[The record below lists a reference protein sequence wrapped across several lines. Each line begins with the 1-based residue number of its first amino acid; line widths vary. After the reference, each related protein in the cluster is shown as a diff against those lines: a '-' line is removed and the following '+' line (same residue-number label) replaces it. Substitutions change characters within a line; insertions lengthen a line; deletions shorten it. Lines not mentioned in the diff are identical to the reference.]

1 MAKLATTW
9 NKIQA
14 GDVISF
20 RYQPTDK
27 SKPLRTHT
35 VLVLNPKFP
44 KALKDGT
51 KKFYINTLKL
61 KESNRSIFTN
71 KNQAWQLLRELGW
84 ISIRSLKNEIYSV
97 EINPTFIGTY
107 GAKEKLYK
115 MLQRTPVGK
124 KAEYRTYLWEVAK
137 KNSCFY
143 EPIKLPKDKI
153 MMLENQRHEKL
164 TGNKLWK
171 NVGSGDP
178 EIGLNE

>member
-1 MAKLATTW
+1 MPKQSASW
-9 NKIQA
+9 NDVQV
-14 GDVISF
+14 GDIISF
-20 RYQPTDK
+20 RYQSSNK
-27 SKPLRTHT
+27 SKPVRTHT

-44 KALKDGT
+44 KKLKSGQTRFYVNALK
-51 KKFYINTLKL
+51 LE
-61 KESNRSIFTN
+61 ESNRRIFTSTD
-71 KNQAWQLLRELGW
+71 QAWQLLKELGW

-171 NVGSGDP
+171 NVDSGDP

>member
-1 MAKLATTW
+1 VAKLATTW

-61 KESNRSIFTN
+61 EESNRSIFTN

-107 GAKEKLYK
+107 GAKEKLYNVLK
-115 MLQRTPVGK
+115 RSPVGK
-124 KAEYRTYLWEVAK
+124 NAEYRSYNWESAK
-137 KNSCFY
+137 KKPCFY
-143 EPIKLPKDKI
+143 EPIKLPKKKI
-153 MMLENQRHEKL
+153 MMLENQRQEKL
-164 TGNKLWK
+164 SGNKLWK
-171 NVGSGDP
+171 TVGSDEP
-178 EIGLNE
+178 ELGLNE